1 MAVIDE
7 LLNGSVRAL
16 SRAITFVE
24 NRGEY
29 YQEFLGKLYPQATNS
44 VRIGITGPPGAG
56 KSTLVNGL
64 ARLFLDQGKK
74 VGVVAVDP
82 TSPFTGGALL
92 GDRVRLEHF
101 PTDGTFYFRSMA
113 TRGATGGLADATD
126 NVTVIYDAFGFD
138 ITLVET
144 VGVGQVELDIIDTC
158 DCSVVVMVPESG
170 DSVQTMKAGL
180 IEIADIFCIN
190 KADRP
195 GAEQMGDDLEQ
206 ALMLQHKGKD
216 REWTP
221 PVIRTQAMRGESV
234 DDLQTTIME
243 FLEYLKTSG
252 RFESHRREQVK
263 KKILRIINNRF
274 ANDLFARLK
283 DQLDSSDLTEM
294 VLSGKANP
302 YEIASEL
309 YRQYR
314 G

>member
-24 NRGEY
+24 NRGEN
-29 YQEFLGKLYPQATNS
+29 YQEFLGRLYSQATNS
-44 VRIGITGPPGAG
+44 IRIGITGPPGAG

-64 ARLFLDQGKK
+64 ARLFLNEGKK
-74 VGVVAVDP
+74 VGVIAVDP

-101 PTDGTFYFRSMA
+101 PIDGSFYFRSMA

-138 ITLVET
+138 VTLIET

-158 DCSVVVMVPESG
+158 DCSVVVIVPESG

-195 GAEQMGDDLEQ
+195 GAEQIGSDLEQ
-206 ALMLQHKGKD
+206 AIMLQHKGKNKI
-216 REWTP
+216 WTP
-221 PVIRTQAMRGESV
+221 PVIRTNAMQGENV
-234 DDLQTTIME
+234 DILQESILQFIE
-243 FLEYLKTSG
+243 HLKATS
-252 RFESHRREQVK
+252 RFDSHRKEQVK
-263 KKILRIINNRF
+263 KKILRIVKNRF
-274 ANDLFARLK
+274 TNDLFARLH
-283 DQLDSSDLTEM
+283 DQLDSSDLTEL

-302 YEIASEL
+302 YQIASDL